1 MRKASDFH
9 SVGSRNVRHFE
20 NTSMLFIQ
28 DCHAKL
34 FPRYHVCKIRISQ
47 KRKSRK
53 KDLCEWTGV
62 WSAERKKNPE
72 FCKTNDC
79 VMRNYNAFMPLRES
93 KSSEPPKLT
102 KTKTNQFKG

>member
-34 FPRYHVCKIRISQ
+34 FPRITFAKSALAKRDNHGRKISVNGPVSGR
-47 KRKSRK
+47 RK
-53 KDLCEWTGV
+53 E
-62 WSAERKKNPE
+62 KKNSGILQN
-72 FCKTNDC
+72 K
-79 VMRNYNAFMPLRES
+79 
-93 KSSEPPKLT
+93 
-102 KTKTNQFKG
+102 